1 MRIYN
6 YVRNRKKKITFSC
19 ACFIV
24 IVLTIGLSVGLTR
37 NNSSS
42 SSSSGGGGG
51 GGGGGSTLLV
61 GTTEASVGLNKLGI
75 LNINQGRITGGCTVD
90 FNNIDAI
97 TFENQVKYSTS
108 I

>member
-19 ACFIV
+19 ACFIA

-42 SSSSGGGGG
+42 SSSSSGGG

-75 LNINQGRITGGCTVD
+75 LNINQGRITGGCTAD
-90 FNNIDAI
+90 LNNINAT
-97 TFENQVKYSTS
+97 TFENQVIY
-108 I
+108 IAH

>member
-42 SSSSGGGGG
+42 SSSSSG

-75 LNINQGRITGGCTVD
+75 LNINQGRITGGCTAD
-90 FNNIDAI
+90 FNNIDAT
-97 TFENQVKYSTS
+97 TFENQVIYSTS